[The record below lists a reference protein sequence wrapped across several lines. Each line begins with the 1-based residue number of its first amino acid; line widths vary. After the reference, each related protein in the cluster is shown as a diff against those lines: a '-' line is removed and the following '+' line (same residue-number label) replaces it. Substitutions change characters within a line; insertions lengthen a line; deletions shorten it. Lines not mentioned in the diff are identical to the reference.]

1 MPAGRNRWTMV
12 NVIFECLVNAKIVT
26 RRVLFFR
33 GIKRKSYIC
42 VQYIIIQKRLR
53 VLNRPPS
60 SIIIRPGRGD
70 GGGGEKS
77 ARNFCRRGKRTGA
90 KRCAENELAYLP
102 YFIVNIRER
111 GKGTERNDETD
122 YGEIV

>member
-1 MPAGRNRWTMV
+1 MRTIYNNPETSASFKSTAEFYYNTPGSRGR
-12 NVIFECLVNAKIVT
+12 
-26 RRVLFFR
+26 
-33 GIKRKSYIC
+33 
-42 VQYIIIQKRLR
+42 
-53 VLNRPPS
+53 
-60 SIIIRPGRGD
+60 GRGD